1 MRISG
6 RYAMTRAVATD
17 LSFRLTSC
25 SYSVR
30 ALDGHL
36 LSPRGSRGLCG
47 GVCAELPALNLCA
60 HKMYYA
66 AGTDERCDVITAAA
80 AAAAAAMSEEV
91 TAGSDKPSI
100 LYYAHCDQPAS
111 I

>member
-1 MRISG
+1 MAI
-6 RYAMTRAVATD
+6 YC
-17 LSFRLTSC
+17 RLGAPGDC
-25 SYSVR
+25 M
-30 ALDGHL
+30 AA
-36 LSPRGSRGLCG
+36 
-47 GVCAELPALNLCA
+47 CAELPALNLCG

-66 AGTDERCDVITAAA
+66 AATDKRCDVITA

-91 TAGSDKPSI
+91 TAGSDKPSV